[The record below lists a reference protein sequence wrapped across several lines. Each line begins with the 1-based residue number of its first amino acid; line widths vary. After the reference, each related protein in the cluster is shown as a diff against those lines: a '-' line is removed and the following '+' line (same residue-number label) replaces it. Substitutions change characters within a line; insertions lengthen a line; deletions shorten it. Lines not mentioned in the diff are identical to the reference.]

1 MKRILPLM
9 CLCLFQASAAESDVM
24 IGTTYS
30 DTNYNTMEKSDT
42 FTTTL
47 QADFFQG
54 DMSAQILTSYFRS
67 DDTYVSD
74 NGWGDTELG
83 FYYKTYPSSALTLQP
98 GFGVILPT
106 YKSGYNNEAIDIFGS
121 INAKYDFDKHYYV
134 FGGFTYTVVND
145 KDVQDATHY
154 HHSSYIVGDSIQYHN
169 TSSYNIGTGYK
180 INTNGYVSI
189 EYAQIQSIYADVE
202 SFKILSL
209 NARMP
214 VDTHW
219 FLIGNYRYGLSDT
232 ASDNEI
238 ALRVGYYFR

>member
-9 CLCLFQASAAESDVM
+9 CLCLIQASAFESDVM

-47 QADFFQG
+47 QADVYKG

-67 DDTYVSD
+67 DDSNVND

-83 FYYKTYPSSALTLQP
+83 FYYKIHPSASLTLQP

-121 INAKYDFDKHYYV
+121 INAKYEFDKYYYV
-134 FGGFTYTVVND
+134 FGGFTYTLVND
-145 KDVQDATHY
+145 KDVQDATQY

-169 TSSYNIGTGYK
+169 TSSFNVGTGYK
-180 INTNGYVSI
+180 INNNGYISV
-189 EYAQIQSIYADVE
+189 EYAQIQSIYTDVE

-209 NARMP
+209 NGRSHLM
-214 VDTHW
+214 
-219 FLIGNYRYGLSDT
+219 LIG
-232 ASDNEI
+232 
-238 ALRVGYYFR
+238 F

>member
-9 CLCLFQASAAESDVM
+9 CLCLVQVSAAESDV
-24 IGTTYS
+24 IVGITYS

-47 QADFFQG
+47 QADLYEG
-54 DMSAQILTSYFRS
+54 DISAQILTSYFRS

-74 NGWGDTELG
+74 NKWGDIELG
-83 FYYKTYPSSALTLQP
+83 LYYKTYPSSTLTLQL
-98 GFGVILPT
+98 GGGIILPT

-121 INAKYDFDKHYYV
+121 IAAKYDFDKYYYV

-145 KDVQDATHY
+145 KDVQEAMRY
-154 HHSSYIVGDSIQYHN
+154 HHSSYIVGDSIKYDN
-169 TSSYNIGTGYK
+169 TSSFNIGTGYRT
-180 INTNGYVSI
+180 NNNGYVNI
-189 EYAQIQSIYADVE
+189 EYTQTQSIYTDIE

-209 NARMP
+209 NGRMP
-214 VDTHW
+214 LDAHW

-238 ALRVGYYFR
+238 TLRLGYYFR